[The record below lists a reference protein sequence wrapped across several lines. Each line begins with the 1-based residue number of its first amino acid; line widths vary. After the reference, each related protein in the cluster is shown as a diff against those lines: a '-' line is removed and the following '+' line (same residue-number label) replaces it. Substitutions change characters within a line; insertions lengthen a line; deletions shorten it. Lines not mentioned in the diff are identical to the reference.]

1 LKGQYSFFLFWTYG
15 SNASKFHIVI
25 TICTDKMVLT
35 VLYRQNG
42 VNSIVQTK

>member
-1 LKGQYSFFLFWTYG
+1 LKGQYSFCLFWTYG

-25 TICTDKMVLT
+25 T